1 MSHNLTSK
9 SQKGLDD
16 ALKAIKARSGSLNA
30 NSSSSSTVA
39 SANSNNSQTQ
49 NQKVQSVFGNID
61 DDDDQDDT
69 VIQHVPQGVSG
80 QQKREYNFRGPKNNR
95 GFTSSS
101 YIQDENNTNH
111 SRLHKPGHQYFGD
124 KLQRLKKHEEES
136 KNKQESDLEL
146 LNCRLELKKVKE
158 LIIEER
164 SKIFAC
170 TPCKRKFSSKEML
183 DFHELKSDLHKKM
196 CSEKTK

>member
-16 ALKAIKARSGSLNA
+16 ALKAIKARSGSLTT
-30 NSSSSSTVA
+30 SSTSSSTAA
-39 SANSNNSQTQ
+39 SANSNSSQSQ
-49 NQKVQSVFGNID
+49 YQKVQSVFGNID
-61 DDDDQDDT
+61 DDEEQDDA

-124 KLQRLKKHEEES
+124 KLQRLKQHEEES

-170 TPCKRKFSSKEML
+170 MPCKRKFGSKEML

-196 CSEKTK
+196 CTEKAK